1 MATLNV
7 IWRLATAQRFEYSD
21 SNAKEMIAYIETFT
35 MEKFLGIMAG
45 IPHAK
50 DLPFLRNV
58 YARVKG
64 CMTKF
69 QSRLSKVIDELPK
82 DIDDQY
88 ETSSSYVQKFIDEKN
103 IESNKYFTNE
113 QLIVSLLDFFTGGS
127 GTVSKTLSFCLLY
140 LLHNGD
146 ALDEMRRE
154 ALAID
159 QDEIDLSNIKD
170 MPFTEA
176 AILEVQ
182 RMASVLPISPPRQVR
197 NIKVKV
203 LSFIQILFHVF
214 VGYF

>member
-1 MATLNV
+1 
-7 IWRLATAQRFEYSD
+7 
-21 SNAKEMIAYIETFT
+21 MIAYIETFT

-50 DLPFLRNV
+50 DLPFLRKV
-58 YARVKG
+58 YARVKE

-69 QSRLSKVIDELPK
+69 QSRLSKVIDDLPK
-82 DIDDQY
+82 DVDVLY
-88 ETSSSYVQKFIDEKN
+88 ETNSSYVQKFLDEKN

-146 ALDEMRRE
+146 ALDEMRKE
-154 ALAID
+154 ALAIN
-159 QDEIDLSNIKD
+159 QDEIDLSNLKD

-182 RMASVLPISPPRQVR
+182 RMASVLPISPPRQV
-197 NIKVKV
+197 
-203 LSFIQILFHVF
+203 HT
-214 VGYF
+214 